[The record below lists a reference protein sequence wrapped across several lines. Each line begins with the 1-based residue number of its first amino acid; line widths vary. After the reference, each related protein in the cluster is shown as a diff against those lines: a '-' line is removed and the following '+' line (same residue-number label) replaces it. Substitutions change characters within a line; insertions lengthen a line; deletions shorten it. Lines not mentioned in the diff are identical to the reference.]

1 MKLNDT
7 STRATLCAQLRKLR
21 VQTVTA
27 EYVGEGDEGQI
38 GNPNFGSVEVSD
50 DLKEAVLDLFY
61 GLLGDYYAG
70 WEINEGSFGEFVWN
84 VIGDTIQLVHNERFE
99 SVETKERIL

>member
-1 MKLNDT
+1 MNDT

-27 EYVGEGDEGQI
+27 EYDGEGDSGQVED
-38 GNPNFGSVEVSD
+38 PDFGSVVVSEE
-50 DLKEAVLDLFY
+50 LKNATIDLFY
-61 GLLGDYYAG
+61 EVLEAYYAG